1 MQEEKKTNQFM
12 NISIISNIILEPFLR
27 LSIKQYFIE
36 CETKIYLIPYGEH
49 MEQEYLTQLSV
60 SDQIIVWLNLESL
73 LQTFGS
79 STNFIKLE
87 IKDINKVLEIC
98 EFLFS
103 DITQN
108 SNAQILWFLFEDYDT
123 KISITTGHIYDSLV
137 DEINLK
143 LSNQLSNRV
152 DYIDLKR
159 MIANVGI
166 SNAYNPKGK
175 CRWNAPY
182 SKVLVDTVAQ
192 ELYKQY
198 QISKGFSKKC
208 LVLDCD
214 NVLWGGILS
223 EDGIENLQL
232 GSNGF
237 GRVYQDFQRFVLSLY
252 HHGVILAICSKNS
265 LSDVRRMF
273 REHSEMI
280 LKEKHIS
287 CFQVNWNNKPNNIK
301 NISEIFNIG
310 LYDIAFIDDSVIE
323 IEAVKSMLPEVTT
336 ILYEQYNVYT
346 KFSCFNLKSNID
358 ISNNEK
364 RNETYRTNQYR
375 KKLKSQYENY
385 GEYIKALEIK
395 LDIHLA
401 KPTEYARISELTQ
414 RTNKCTNG
422 VRYTVPEIKNKVI
435 SNELMLYSV
444 SLKDRFS
451 DLGIVGALGIKG
463 DVLILFSLSCRA
475 LGRDVDKK
483 MAEFTFDKYQ
493 IKEILFKS
501 TGKNEEVKT
510 LLLEFLSGNGMNYSK
525 ST

>member
-108 SNAQILWFLFEDYDT
+108 SNAQIQWFLFEDYDT

-182 SKVLVDTVAQ
+182 
-192 ELYKQY
+192 
-198 QISKGFSKKC
+198 
-208 LVLDCD
+208 
-214 NVLWGGILS
+214 
-223 EDGIENLQL
+223 QL

-301 NISEIFNIG
+301 NISEILNIG

-336 ILYEQYNVYT
+336 ILNEQYNVYT